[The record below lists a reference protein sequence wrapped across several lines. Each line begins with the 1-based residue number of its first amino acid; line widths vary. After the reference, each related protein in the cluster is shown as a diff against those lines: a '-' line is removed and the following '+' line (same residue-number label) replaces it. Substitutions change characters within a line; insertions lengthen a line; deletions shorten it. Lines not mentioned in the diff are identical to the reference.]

1 MGTRSPKGKHIP
13 GTTGVG
19 RARSAL
25 SRSRRFP
32 NLSRSVWQDRQEP
45 LGSGGGEGAV
55 GGEGR
60 RGEGAAALQHSRG
73 MNGAFVLLRQRRYHV
88 NLPRRKERG
97 QLRSRSRIHPIPVPP
112 CAAFCPGHRQGTR
125 QIAPE
130 PGQLAPPGVGMEWL
144 WLCQGVREQGI
155 APLEC
160 SRERSGTELPVPQ
173 TGFGHRRG

>member
-1 MGTRSPKGKHIP
+1 M
-13 GTTGVG
+13 
-19 RARSAL
+19 
-25 SRSRRFP
+25 
-32 NLSRSVWQDRQEP
+32 
-45 LGSGGGEGAV
+45 

-97 QLRSRSRIHPIPVPP
+97 QLRSRSRIRPIPVPP

-125 QIAPE
+125 QIAPD
-130 PGQLAPPGVGMEWL
+130 PGQLAPPGVVMGWL

-160 SRERSGTELPVPQ
+160 SRERSDTELPVPQ